1 MDYYEWFKQIDNT
14 CYGEHVDPDKTSKLY
29 DYQDSQIK
37 LGFKEPNEFC
47 VQQFYQALADIEYMQ
62 APYETDYIKKAVENC
77 NVKWDDLEKSP
88 AMIGN
93 LKSALNLIW
102 TLDYAS
108 EWNDDALLKEF
119 DHILLEPKDPL
130 KSTKDFIQFHNYIS
144 EDFDYG
150 RKDGYLILT
159 SPDEID
165 DLFAGLKPSQILNQ
179 ISDNFDISAPYF
191 VIDGLDYLESVFSSK
206 EIRATIRDSFLGYYE
221 VDGLRDLFEYLD
233 DDNENDQVVF
243 NFPSIKPLTELFK
256 KDRLLKECFAC
267 LDGKKRY
274 DAVKKVNNEVPEVA
288 KHADCV
294 VDELL
299 TNNLDLKL
307 NSKQNVSN
315 SR

>member
-93 LKSALNLIW
+93 LKEALNLIW
-102 TLDYAS
+102 ALDYAS

-144 EDFDYG
+144 EDF
-150 RKDGYLILT
+150 RKDGQLILT

-191 VIDGLDYLESVFSSK
+191 VVDGLDYLEPIFSSE
-206 EIRATIRDSFLGYYE
+206 EIRATIRDSFLNYFE
-221 VDGLRDLFEYLD
+221 VDGLRDLFLFEYLD

-288 KHADCV
+288 KLSECV

-299 TNNLDLKL
+299 TNNLELKL
-307 NSKQNVSN
+307 NSKQNVSK

>member
-1 MDYYEWFKQIDNT
+1 MDYYEWSEQISNT
-14 CYGEHVDPDKTSKLY
+14 CYGKHVDPDKTSKLY

-93 LKSALNLIW
+93 LKEALNLIW

-144 EDFDYG
+144 EDFDPG
-150 RKDGYLILT
+150 SGQLILT

-191 VIDGLDYLESVFSSK
+191 VVDSVDCLEPVFSSE
-206 EIRATIRDSFLGYYE
+206 EIRATIRDSFLNYFE
-221 VDGLRDLFEYLD
+221 VDGLRDLFKDLD

-288 KHADCV
+288 KLADCV

-299 TNNLDLKL
+299 TNNLELKL
-307 NSKQNVSN
+307 NSKQNVSK

>member
-1 MDYYEWFKQIDNT
+1 MDYYEWSKQIDNT

-47 VQQFYQALADIEYMQ
+47 VQQFYEALADIEYMQ

-93 LKSALNLIW
+93 LKEALNLIW

-119 DHILLEPKDPL
+119 DRILLEPKDPL

-144 EDFDYG
+144 EDF
-150 RKDGYLILT
+150 RKDGQLILT

-191 VIDGLDYLESVFSSK
+191 VVDEVDRLESVFSSE
-206 EIRATIRDSFLGYYE
+206 EIRATIRDTLVNYFE
-221 VDGLRDLFEYLD
+221 VDGLRDLFKELD
-233 DDNENDQVVF
+233 DNNENDQVVF
-243 NFPSIKPLTELFK
+243 NSSSIKPLTELFK
-256 KDRLLKECFAC
+256 KDRLYKECFAC
-267 LDGKKRY
+267 HNDKKRY
-274 DAVKKVNNEVPEVA
+274 EAVKKVNDEVPEVA
-288 KHADCV
+288 KLTDCV

-307 NSKQNVSN
+307 NSKQNVSK

>member
-1 MDYYEWFKQIDNT
+1 MDYYEWSEQISNT
-14 CYGEHVDPDKTSKLY
+14 CYGEHVDSKQAEKLY
-29 DYQDSQIK
+29 NYQDSQIK

-191 VIDGLDYLESVFSSK
+191 VVDGLDFLESVFSSE

-288 KHADCV
+288 KLADCV

-299 TNNLDLKL
+299 TNNLELKL
-307 NSKQNVSN
+307 NSKQNLSK